1 MVSTL
6 AIISSAASGTTNAAG
21 VGSMLTMLIPLALI
35 ILFFWLFI
43 IRPEKKRNKEMQDML
58 SNIQV
63 ADEVIELEH
72 IAQVLAAL
80 LGEPLFAHVPELV
93 AADGDV
99 AAVGAVDAADDVQQG
114 GFAAAG
120 GAQQHADLPL
130 GHGEIHAPQHLLPG
144 VAGAVALLQVHDL
157 QEILLIV

>member
-63 ADEVIELEH
+63 ADEVITNGGIIGRVLSVKEDTVLIETGSDRTKIRVLKSA
-72 IAQVLAAL
+72 IAKNNTMHEAPAEAAPAMKKK
-80 LGEPLFAHVPELV
+80 GK
-93 AADGDV
+93 
-99 AAVGAVDAADDVQQG
+99 DDKP
-114 GFAAAG
+114 A
-120 GAQQHADLPL
+120 
-130 GHGEIHAPQHLLPG
+130 EIK
-144 VAGAVALLQVHDL
+144 
-157 QEILLIV
+157 